1 MLCKEPDAL
10 HVSASGPLH
19 IGYLFILPKA
29 IKILFGSTIIDM
41 LLEVCNSSLQRFNLF
56 GNYSINDICIHRHYG

>member
-41 LLEVCNSSLQRFNLF
+41 LLEVCNSSL
-56 GNYSINDICIHRHYG
+56 